1 MFFFGTENKIW
12 FGCIRFRYGFE
23 RQYMSGFSE
32 FYLMQPICQ
41 EVIVLTDQ
49 NSNLELID
57 IQVLIDLSLVPVK

>member
-1 MFFFGTENKIW
+1 
-12 FGCIRFRYGFE
+12 
-23 RQYMSGFSE
+23 MSGFSE

-57 IQVLIDLSLVPVK
+57 IQVLIDLLLVPVKKSHT